1 MSLGYDDTGY
11 EIYDAEKIKKKRK
24 FVIKPL
30 HFNKNN
36 LIILIIITTIFL
48 LIYDYCSNNFDID
61 LQEEY
66 KNYQESDLIFGK
78 KNICQYARDKY
89 IYDVLLFKTEYTT
102 ISIIAYIIL
111 FILFLVILYFTGIL
125 ENIIRFILDKFLS
138 TFTLNELLSGR
149 GLSNILIKLS
159 GCTDELFHTFLRYIF

>member
-125 ENIIRFILDKFLS
+125 ENIIRFILDRFLS

-159 GCTDELFHTFLRYIF
+159 GCTDELFHTILRYIF

>member
-125 ENIIRFILDKFLS
+125 ENIIRFILDRFLS